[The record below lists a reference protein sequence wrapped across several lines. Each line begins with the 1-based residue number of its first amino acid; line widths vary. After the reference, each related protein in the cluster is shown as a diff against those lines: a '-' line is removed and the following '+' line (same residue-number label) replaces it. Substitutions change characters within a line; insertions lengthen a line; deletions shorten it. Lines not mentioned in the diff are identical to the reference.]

1 MRNNRQLKMQHGRRI
16 SDVTEL
22 EIMLSGMSEERKKR
36 IRDKADRLEVFFK
49 DEVVYMK
56 DKDEGWKLMLSED
69 DVTYYENSVY
79 ETTNNKGNK

>member
-1 MRNNRQLKMQHGRRI
+1 MQHGRRI